1 MTVTVKTLAK
11 AAGVSSGTVDRV
23 LHNRGSVKKELALKI
38 KTLAKE
44 LGYVPNRAGRA
55 LSGIREHYKIGI
67 MLPSI
72 GNAFFDGVI
81 EGIEKAC
88 LEYEELGVEV
98 ILDKIQGY
106 DEATHLKSIDELKKK
121 GCSALCL
128 ATIDTPSV
136 AEKIKECELLGIK
149 IILVNSDVSNSNRIC
164 YVGSD
169 YIKAGKTCAGLLSL
183 ISKFEKLKILVVT
196 GSAFM
201 KGHRQRIEGFENELQ
216 NLNVN
221 FEICAQIESNDSD
234 IKAQIETTKY
244 LTAHKDINCVY
255 VTGAGVQGV
264 GAAIIATG
272 RDDIVGIAFDDI
284 YTTVEMV
291 RAGIFKFVI
300 CQQPD
305 RQGYH
310 AVKRAYQILSGT
322 VNEQAM
328 TDFYTDTIIKIA
340 SNIGK

>member
-11 AAGVSSGTVDRV
+11 AAGVSRGTVDRV

-55 LSGIREHYKIGI
+55 LSGIRDRFKIGVL
-67 MLPSI
+67 LPSI
-72 GNAFFDGVI
+72 GNIFFEGVI
-81 EGIEKAC
+81 EGIEKAIS
-88 LEYEELGVEV
+88 EYEELGVDV
-98 ILDKIQGY
+98 IYKKVQGY
-106 DEATHLKSIDELKKK
+106 DEKTHLEAIDELKQM

-128 ATIDTPSV
+128 ATIDTESV
-136 AEKIKECELLGIK
+136 AQKINECELLGIK
-149 IILVNSDVSNSNRIC
+149 VILVNSDVKNCKRVC

-169 YIKAGKTCAGLLSL
+169 YQKAGKTCAGLLSL
-183 ISKFEKLKILVVT
+183 ISKFDKLNILVVT
-196 GSAFM
+196 GSSLM
-201 KGHRQRIEGFENELQ
+201 HGHRKRIEGFVEELK
-216 NLNVN
+216 NLNVD
-221 FEICAQIESNDSD
+221 FEICGQIESNDSD
-234 IKAQIETTKY
+234 IQAQIQTSKY
-244 LTAHKDINCVY
+244 LNEHNEVNCVY

-264 GAAIIATG
+264 GASIIATG
-272 RDDIVGIAFDDI
+272 RDDIIGIAFDDI

-291 RAGIFKFVI
+291 RAGIYKFVI

-310 AVKRAYQILSGT
+310 AIKRAYQVLSGT
-322 VNEQAM
+322 INETGF

>member
-11 AAGVSSGTVDRV
+11 AAGVSRGTVDRV

-55 LSGIREHYKIGI
+55 LSGIRERYKIGVL
-67 MLPSI
+67 LPSI

-81 EGIEKAC
+81 EGIDRAC
-88 LEYEELGVEV
+88 LEYEELGVDV
-98 ILDKIQGY
+98 ILKKVQGY
-106 DEATHLKSIDELKKK
+106 DEETHLSAIDELKQK

-128 ATIDTPSV
+128 ATLDTSSV
-136 AEKIKECELLGIK
+136 AKKLNECESYGIK
-149 IILVNSDVSNSNRIC
+149 IILVNSDVKDCKRIC

-169 YIKAGKTCAGLLSL
+169 YTKAGKTCAGLLSL
-183 ISKFEKLKILVVT
+183 ISRYEKLNILVVT
-196 GSAFM
+196 GSYNM
-201 KGHRQRIEGFENELQ
+201 LGHRMRIQGFIDELTS
-216 NLNVN
+216 LKVN
-221 FEICAQIESNDSD
+221 HEICAQIESNDSD
-234 IKAQIETTKY
+234 IQAQIRTSQY
-244 LTAHKDINCVY
+244 LNEHKEINCVY

-272 RDDIVGIAFDDI
+272 RDDIIGIAFDDI

-291 RAGIFKFVI
+291 RAGIYKFVI

-310 AVKRAYQILSGT
+310 AVKRAYQVLSGT
-322 VNEQAM
+322 VNEAAM
-328 TDFYTDTIIKIA
+328 SDFFTDTIIKIA
-340 SNIGK
+340 SNISK

>member
-11 AAGVSSGTVDRV
+11 AAGVSRGTVDRV
-23 LHNRGSVKKELALKI
+23 LHNRGSVKKELVLKI

-55 LSGIREHYKIGI
+55 LSGIKERYKIGV
-67 MLPSI
+67 MMPSI

-81 EGIEKAC
+81 DGIEKAC
-88 LEYEELGVEV
+88 LEYEELGVDV
-98 ILDKIQGY
+98 IMHKIQGY
-106 DEATHLKSIDELKKK
+106 DEATHLKAIDELRNK
-121 GCSALCL
+121 GCSAMCL
-128 ATIDTPSV
+128 ATVDTEAV
-136 AEKIKECELLGIK
+136 AKKIKECQALGIK
-149 IILVNSDVSNSNRIC
+149 IILLNSDVTGSDRIC

-183 ISKFEKLKILVVT
+183 ISKEDRLNILVVT
-196 GSAFM
+196 GSHLM
-201 KGHRQRIEGFENELQ
+201 QGHRKRIEGFETELKA
-216 NLNVN
+216 LNVN
-221 FEICAQIESNDSD
+221 YTIQAQIESNDSD
-234 IKAQIETTKY
+234 IKAQIETSKY
-244 LTAHKDINCVY
+244 LNDHKEINCVY

-272 RDDIVGIAFDDI
+272 RKDIIGIAFDDI
-284 YTTVEMV
+284 YTNIEMV

-310 AVKRAYQILSGT
+310 SVKRAYQLLSGT

-328 TDFYTDTIIKIA
+328 DDFYTDTIIKIA